1 MEYVELKQIPIFCN
15 PFFWTSYLYTF
26 TVHLN
31 KKHKHLIIICSFVH
45 YLQFKNK
52 SYRQSLHTLFLYVLK
67 FKTLLFEA
75 LFCRCCHKSVYSS
88 LPDSESELLAELDEP
103 ELELESELLLEPLP
117 LVLLLSLNLDGLGS
131 LPTTSTTE

>member
-1 MEYVELKQIPIFCN
+1 MDRAYTH
-15 PFFWTSYLYTF
+15 FF
-26 TVHLN
+26 
-31 KKHKHLIIICSFVH
+31 
-45 YLQFKNK
+45 
-52 SYRQSLHTLFLYVLK
+52 FLYVLK
-67 FKTLLFEA
+67 FKTPVFEA
-75 LFCRCCHKSVYSS
+75 LFCCCCHKSVYSS